1 MKKIIIWLVIA
12 LLIVAGVVVFVKVN
26 YKPLDKGMDDLEKQN
41 VFTEEY
47 EEGTLEY
54 AIMQDDTK
62 TNCKIQIN
70 EFNSFNDKEQII
82 IQGAML
88 VYSDNVYV
96 FFNENSKDDMEKATG
111 IKSKF
116 FRNIKDG
123 ESLYVGIKDGEV
135 NVLIT
140 SDEVL
145 FVNEYNPELKYVEL
159 SNDGATLFDVRKD
172 NGKTI
177 LVY

>member
-1 MKKIIIWLVIA
+1 MIKKIYKIPFKGYYTRAYSFGDLSKGVPLIILHGGPGVTNRHSVMTGNND
-12 LLIVAGVVVFVKVN
+12 LL
-26 YKPLDKGMDDLEKQN
+26 D
-41 VFTEEY
+41 
-47 EEGTLEY
+47 
-54 AIMQDDTK
+54 
-62 TNCKIQIN
+62 
-70 EFNSFNDKEQII
+70 DKEQII
-82 IQGAML
+82 IQGTML

-135 NVLIT
+135 NVLIA

-145 FVNEYNPELKYVEL
+145 FVKEYNPELKYVEL